1 MRNAVSGSR
10 AERRE
15 DLSTAA
21 VTEEVTHTRDQNRRR
36 GCHQQA
42 AAPWHA
48 CGEEADGDSQLFAL
62 CHNIVRAEGLVQ
74 AEAGQCRGQNEIMQ
88 S

>member
-21 VTEEVTHTRDQNRRR
+21 VTEEVTHTRDRNRRR
-36 GCHQQA
+36 GCQQA
-42 AAPWHA
+42 AVPRHA
-48 CGEEADGDSQLFAL
+48 CALF
-62 CHNIVRAEGLVQ
+62 HSIVRAEGLVQ

>member
-36 GCHQQA
+36 GCQQA

-62 CHNIVRAEGLVQ
+62 FHSLVRAEGLVQ